1 MVPGLV
7 FLSFPGEVHLI
18 CGKMVHFPCGFP
30 VVPLCGPPLVP
41 CSVWTIGESAADSWE
56 NGHFPREK
64 WQNGAEINIFEGK
77 VHQIRGKMVHFPDT
91 DKRSGSSG
99 VDNFVTR

>member
-18 CGKMVHFPCGFP
+18 REKMV
-30 VVPLCGPPLVP
+30 
-41 CSVWTIGESAADSWE
+41 
-56 NGHFPREK
+56 HFPREK

-91 DKRSGSSG
+91 DKRRGSSG